1 MVAEAQEYKSSVDQ
15 LTVDLKHLLNDKS
28 LLQGKLDEFEKV
40 NFDQG
45 LQVKELQREL
55 QVLRAQQEQENV
67 KHNQEIA
74 RIEDKYQSQ
83 LHKVENDY
91 MINKSNHQAQMKPL
105 QKEYDKLK

>member
-45 LQVKELQREL
+45 LQVKEL
-55 QVLRAQQEQENV
+55 
-67 KHNQEIA
+67 
-74 RIEDKYQSQ
+74 
-83 LHKVENDY
+83 
-91 MINKSNHQAQMKPL
+91 
-105 QKEYDKLK
+105 